1 MSGGRPDALVV
12 LQAAAGGGGLGKF
25 KCDDDT
31 GYNCMGR
38 YDRYSRLTVSALA
51 CFDIVHG
58 RTNAKSLYAGS
69 VLMCG
74 VW

>member
-31 GYNCMGR
+31 GYKYMGR
-38 YDRYSRLTVSALA
+38 YNLHSMFRHRCCCPGELA
-51 CFDIVHG
+51 EVYGLVAAD
-58 RTNAKSLYAGS
+58 
-69 VLMCG
+69 
-74 VW
+74 